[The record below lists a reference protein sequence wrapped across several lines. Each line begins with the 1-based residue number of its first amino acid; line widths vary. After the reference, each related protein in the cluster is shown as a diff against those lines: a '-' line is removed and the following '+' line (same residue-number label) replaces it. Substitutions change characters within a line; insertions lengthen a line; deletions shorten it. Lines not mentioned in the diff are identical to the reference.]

1 MFKQINKLNK
11 PDKDENIEKKLGRSF
26 RIVSLL
32 SGVASLAGLI
42 AIIVIVFRY
51 AYALTNFGFAQGDI
65 GKAMYQFSEVRSSL
79 RATIGYDDQEA
90 IDLVEQQ
97 HEEAIAAFKEEFAK
111 IENTIVSADGRT
123 NYDAIKAEL
132 DTYWAIDTEIMET
145 GASTDREQCRIAQE
159 MAINEMAPV
168 YNSINEK
175 LEGLLEVKVTEGQKL
190 SRSLG
195 ILSVILI
202 ILIVI
207 VTLISFTVSNRIG
220 RQIAR
225 EISNPLKNLGQRLK
239 LFAQGDLTSPFP
251 EIDTHDEVAE
261 MVSDATEMAA
271 ALNAIINDIGDVLGE
286 MEGKNYAVESKIRD
300 HYTNDFEKLLQSM
313 RSLRNQMSDTIRL
326 IGEASDQV
334 SGGSTNLAESAQSIA
349 EGATEQAGAVEE
361 LQATIIDITEAME
374 KSAESAEESFKQA
387 QVYVKEADHTREEMQ
402 TMVVAMEKI
411 SESSAKIGN
420 IIQEIESI
428 ASQTNLL
435 SLNASIEAARAG
447 EAGRGFAV
455 VAEEIRQLAE
465 QSAKAAV
472 DSRDLIE
479 SSMREINEG
488 NHAVERA
495 SSSIDQVV
503 SGIQKIAESSKEISA
518 TATTQVET
526 MRQAE
531 LGIGQITEV
540 VQNNS
545 AAAQQS
551 SATSQELSA
560 QAATLD
566 ELVGQFVLKK

>member
-1 MFKQINKLNK
+1 MLKKFNNSN
-11 PDKDENIEKKLGRSF
+11 KDENIEKRLGKSF
-26 RIVSLL
+26 RFVSLISAL
-32 SGVASLAGLI
+32 AALAGLI
-42 AIIVIVFRY
+42 AIIVIVVRY
-51 AYALTNFGFAQGDI
+51 SYALTNFGFAQGDI

-79 RATIGYDDQEA
+79 RATIGYDDESA
-90 IDLVEQQ
+90 IETVKQQ
-97 HEEAIAAFKEEFAK
+97 HEDAIAAFKEELAK
-111 IENTIVSADGRT
+111 IENTIVSEDGRAT
-123 NYDAIKAEL
+123 YDEIQAEL
-132 DTYWAIDTEIMET
+132 DTYWAIDTEIMT
-145 GASTDREQCRIAQE
+145 VGASTDREQCRIAQD
-159 MAINEMAPV
+159 MAINQMADV
-168 YNSINEK
+168 YKEISGD
-175 LEGLLEVKVTEGQKL
+175 LEELLEVKVTEGEQL
-190 SRSLG
+190 SQSLE
-195 ILSVILI
+195 ILSVL
-202 ILIVI
+202 LIVLI
-207 VTLISFTVSNRIG
+207 LVVTVIAFVVSTRIG
-220 RQIAR
+220 KQIAR
-225 EISNPLKNLGQRLK
+225 DISSPLRNLGDRLK
-239 LFAQGDLTSPFP
+239 LFAHGDLTSPFP
-251 EIDTHDEVAE
+251 QIDTHDEVAE
-261 MVSDATEMAA
+261 MVNDATEMAQ

-300 HYTNDFEKLLQSM
+300 HYTNDFEKLIQSM
-313 RSLRNQMSDTIRL
+313 RSLRNQMSDTIRM
-326 IGEASDQV
+326 IGEASNQV

-374 KSAESAEESFKQA
+374 KNAQSAEESFKQA
-387 QVYVKEADHTREEMQ
+387 QEYAEEADHTREEMH
-402 TMVVAMEKI
+402 TMVTAMEKI

-472 DSRDLIE
+472 DTRELIE
-479 SSMREINEG
+479 NSMREINEG
-488 NHAVERA
+488 NNAVERA
-495 SSSIDQVV
+495 SHSIDQVV

-518 TATTQVET
+518 TAVTQVET

-531 LGIGQITEV
+531 QGIGQISEV

-551 SATSQELSA
+551 SATSEELSA

-566 ELVGQFVLKK
+566 ELVGQFVLKE